1 MKFLNKNTTRFA
13 FGIGCLMA
21 AFYLHL
27 NDASAQHD
35 MTSMPGMSATPTPT
49 PSATGAPSAA
59 AVSPSP
65 SPTTSAVQS
74 ATPAAKPADASMPG
88 HDMSS
93 MPGMSPAGSPAA
105 KPAESSPAPRDVSS
119 MPGMKSES
127 DSAKKSMSDMP
138 ADHDM
143 SNMPGIKPGDDMSN
157 MPGMKPGA
165 GKKGMQGMSG
175 MPGMGGVQGG
185 GDGMQGMGA
194 APSGPPKISEPGVR
208 VLGPSRRWTPR
219 PEDDRSDELQPL
231 EQLKAHMEPLP
242 PPIIEQMI
250 HSFVLTEI
258 LEHRFNSSGPNTLNW
273 DILGWVGTDRNRFWY
288 KTEGSQQLSGDQTG
302 EADLQLLY
310 GRLISPNWDFQIG
323 ARAQRGLG
331 TGSADTRTYAVI
343 GVQGLAPYQFDVE
356 PSIFISDQGQISG
369 SLTVTF
375 DLLLTQRLVLQPRFE
390 TTAAIQSDKK
400 FGMGSGLNET
410 DLGLRLRYEIR
421 REIAP
426 YIGVSWSRQY
436 GQTASLAREEGES
449 TDSVAL
455 VTGLQLF
462 W

>member
-1 MKFLNKNTTRFA
+1 MNFVNKTVIRLALGFSFLV
-13 FGIGCLMA
+13 A
-21 AFYLHL
+21 AFYLRPS
-27 NDASAQHD
+27 DASAQHD
-35 MTSMPGMSATPTPT
+35 MKSMPGMSATPTPSPT
-49 PSATGAPSAA
+49 PTPAPSPTPSAA
-59 AVSPSP
+59 AASPSP
-65 SPTTSAVQS
+65 SPS
-74 ATPAAKPADASMPG
+74 ATRNEKPADASMAG

-105 KPAESSPAPRDVSS
+105 KPTEGSPAPHDMSD
-119 MPGMKSES
+119 MPGMKSR
-127 DSAKKSMSDMP
+127 DSSKKEMGDM
-138 ADHDM
+138 AGM
-143 SNMPGIKPGDDMSN
+143 KSGDDMSN
-157 MPGMKPGA
+157 MPGMKPGG
-165 GKKGMQGMSG
+165 GKKGMEGMSG
-175 MPGMGGVQGG
+175 MQGEGAGMA
-185 GDGMQGMGA
+185 GMPGMGA

-208 VLGPSRRWTPR
+208 VLGPSRKWNPQ
-219 PEDDRSDELQPL
+219 PKDDRSAELQPL
-231 EQLKAHMEPLP
+231 EQLKAHMDPLP
-242 PPIIEQMI
+242 PPIMENMI

-258 LEHRFNSSGPNTLNW
+258 LEHRFNSSGPNTFDW

-356 PSIFISDQGQISG
+356 PSIFISDRGQISAR
-369 SLTVTF
+369 LTVTF

-390 TTAAIQSDKK
+390 TAAAIESDKK
-400 FGMGSGLNET
+400 FRMGSGVSET

-421 REIAP
+421 REVAP
-426 YIGVSWSRQY
+426 YVGVSWSRQY
-436 GQTASLAREEGES
+436 GQTASLARAEGEA

-455 VTGLQLF
+455 VAGLQF
-462 W
+462 WW